1 MPGPWQVLGAARV
14 PMQETVGID
23 YLYAANWS
31 LWADFKLLVRTVP
44 HMPVAV
50 GCDPSL
56 GSFPI
61 REHFGGAGLR
71 TAAVRRLAKRGDVAR
86 LLAVLELRDE
96 HVDSQGTVYDLAA
109 GKRELAVSGLAK
121 RADDDAA
128 IAGLSDALLDP
139 DVGVRRRAVDA
150 LAANPKPAAAGG
162 LAKAVATWPTNDPAG
177 RRRAEIALTRVDA
190 PNRSLELVE
199 ALLIAP
205 RDPVDV
211 SGLLRDLTS
220 DAEEQERCVARLIR
234 GLRDEAPG
242 IRERS
247 GTLIGW
253 LGASAVDPLVDALAR
268 GDQRAVIARALGRTR
283 DRRGS
288 PALMEVLE
296 DPDPQLRRSATL
308 ALAEIADPRFIE
320 ALLHAADDDD
330 YGVRTA
336 AIAAVNDLGSV
347 AVIVGMARSTRSQIG
362 ELEGQIEQLTGLVE
376 QTLSQRQIGSGN
388 DALEG
393 RLEELAHLVE
403 QRSSELQRASERL
416 AGRPVEPPA
425 TEDFRQR
432 LRRIVGAG

>member
-1 MPGPWQVLGAARV
+1 
-14 PMQETVGID
+14 
-23 YLYAANWS
+23 
-31 LWADFKLLVRTVP
+31 
-44 HMPVAV
+44 
-50 GCDPSL
+50 
-56 GSFPI
+56 
-61 REHFGGAGLR
+61 
-71 TAAVRRLAKRGDVAR
+71 
-86 LLAVLELRDE
+86 
-96 HVDSQGTVYDLAA
+96 
-109 GKRELAVSGLAK
+109 
-121 RADDDAA
+121 
-128 IAGLSDALLDP
+128 
-139 DVGVRRRAVDA
+139 
-150 LAANPKPAAAGG
+150 
-162 LAKAVATWPTNDPAG
+162 
-177 RRRAEIALTRVDA
+177 
-190 PNRSLELVE
+190 
-199 ALLIAP
+199 
-205 RDPVDV
+205 
-211 SGLLRDLTS
+211 
-220 DAEEQERCVARLIR
+220 
-234 GLRDEAPG
+234 
-242 IRERS
+242 
-247 GTLIGW
+247 
-253 LGASAVDPLVDALAR
+253 
-268 GDQRAVIARALGRTR
+268 
-283 DRRGS
+283 
-288 PALMEVLE
+288 MEVLE